1 MSFYDYHLR
10 NVKICHTFLI
20 VIFFIFIIINF
31 MTKFELDEYQKE
43 AVITNGNILL
53 IAGAGAGK
61 TFTITKKVEY
71 LISQNICLPEE
82 ILIIS
87 FTNKSIND
95 LKKKINYNCSIL
107 TFHKLAIQIL
117 KDYNQEF
124 NLVSDNY
131 LYYVTNE
138 FFYSLIDVDLIKEL
152 LLYFKEYNYQKF
164 LNSFKYK
171 EFSKVIVNIIKI
183 YKTNGCTK
191 DDIKRIYKSN
201 SFLGKYMYIIK
212 NIYEQD
218 LLANNSYDFDDLIIK
233 ATKIL
238 NNKYRYKY
246 IIVDEFQDTS
256 QIRFNLINK
265 LRILNDAHL
274 FVVGDDY
281 QSIYHF
287 SGCNLNL
294 FLDFAKLVPN
304 SKILKLKYTYRN
316 SQELINI
323 SANFIMKNTKQIKKD
338 LISNKHIVKP
348 IEFIYYLNP
357 KKAFNKLY
365 QNIKKINSD
374 LLVLGRN
381 NKDIIKFSDNKKINY
396 LTVHSSKGL
405 EAENVILIN
414 LVDDT
419 YGFPNQ
425 IKNHKIIEELHPSD
439 KEILFAEE
447 RRLFYVALTRTKNKV
462 YILVPLFRKSCFIKE
477 LKKMIK

>member
-1 MSFYDYHLR
+1 
-10 NVKICHTFLI
+10 
-20 VIFFIFIIINF
+20 

-191 DDIKRIYKSN
+191 DDIKRIYRIN
-201 SFLGKYMYIIK
+201 SFLSKYMYIIK
-212 NIYEQD
+212 SIYEQD

-381 NKDIIKFSDNKKINY
+381 NKDIIKFSDNKNINY